1 MTRIKPSVL
10 AGFME
15 LSPKEQI
22 AFNELKDIIKNV
34 YESFGFLPIDT
45 PVIEKSE
52 VLLAKG
58 AGETEKQIYRFEKG
72 DTDMALRFDLT
83 VPLARYTAQHFSE
96 LNFPFK
102 RYQIGKVYR
111 GERNQ
116 KGRFR
121 EFYQCDVDIIGNE
134 KLAIGNDAEMPA
146 IIYEIFSRFNFGA
159 FTIKVNNRKL
169 LSGFYKSL
177 SIEDPSAVIRIV
189 DKLEKI
195 GLEKVKEE
203 LKNLGL
209 SESVI
214 SRIISHISLSGTNE
228 EIICALKDKNIEDEI
243 FNQGLSEMEEFLSL
257 IPSHGVP
264 KGIVK
269 LDMALSRGLDYY
281 TGTIYETVLN
291 DFPEVGSVCGG
302 GRYDN
307 LAEYYTEKSLPGVG
321 ISIGLTRLFYK
332 LNEAGLLL
340 TKESHSAR
348 ALILPMKGFER
359 ECNVLANDLR
369 KEGVFVQTDYEL
381 GKLGKKFAYADKSGI
396 PFVIVVGEEEV
407 KNSRYT
413 VKKLSE
419 SEQII
424 VDRKGLSDLLRNR

>member
-214 SRIISHISLSGTNE
+214 SQIISHISLSGTNE
-228 EIICALKDKNIEDEI
+228 EIISALKDKNIENEI

-348 ALILPMKGFER
+348 ALILPMKGFEK

-369 KEGVFVQTDYEL
+369 KEGVSVQTDYEL